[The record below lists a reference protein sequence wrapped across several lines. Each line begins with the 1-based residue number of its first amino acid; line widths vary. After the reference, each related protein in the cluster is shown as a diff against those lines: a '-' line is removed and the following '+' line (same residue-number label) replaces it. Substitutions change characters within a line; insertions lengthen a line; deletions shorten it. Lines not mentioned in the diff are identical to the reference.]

1 MRVDRFLSNLPQ
13 FNRQQ
18 ARLLLIEKRVRVDGQ
33 IVSDPHHDIREFSQ
47 VELDEQVLQAGKPA
61 RYFMLHK
68 PPGCVSATQ
77 DPEHPTVLDL
87 LNEADKHDL
96 HIAGRLD
103 FNTSGLML
111 ITNDGH
117 WSRHLTQPQT
127 KLPKVYYVET
137 EQDITDDYITRFEQG
152 VYFAYEDLTTLP
164 ATLELLGPR
173 SARLSIVEGRYHQ
186 VKRMF
191 GYFDNKVVRLHR
203 ESIGPLMLDSRL
215 APGEYRALT
224 SEEIQQCC
232 PAMQPL

>member
-33 IVSDPHHDIREFSQ
+33 IVSDPHHDIREFSRI
-47 VELDEQVLQAGKPA
+47 ELDEHVLQAGKPA

-87 LNEADKHDL
+87 LNEDDKHDL

-137 EQDITDDYITRFEQG
+137 EQDITDAYITRFEQG

-224 SEEIQQCC
+224 PEEVQQCC
-232 PAMQPL
+232 PGM

>member
-33 IVSDPHHDIREFSQ
+33 IVSDPHHDIREFSRI
-47 VELDEQVLQAGKPA
+47 ELDEHVLQAGKPA
-61 RYFMLHK
+61 RYYMLHK

>member
-33 IVSDPHHDIREFSQ
+33 IVSDPHHDIREFSR

-61 RYFMLHK
+61 RYFMLYK

-137 EQDITDDYITRFEQG
+137 EQDITDAYITRFEQG

-203 ESIGPLMLDSRL
+203 ESIGRLMLDSRL

-224 SEEIQQCC
+224 SEEVQQCC

>member
-33 IVSDPHHDIREFSQ
+33 IVSDPHHDIREFSR

-61 RYFMLHK
+61 RYFMLYK

-137 EQDITDDYITRFEQG
+137 EQDITDAYITRFEQG

-173 SARLSIVEGRYHQ
+173 AARLSIVEGRYHQ

-232 PAMQPL
+232 PAM

>member
-33 IVSDPHHDIREFSQ
+33 IVSDPYHDIREFSR

-137 EQDITDDYITRFEQG
+137 EQDITDAYITRFEQG
-152 VYFAYEDLTTLP
+152 VYFAYENLTTLP

-224 SEEIQQCC
+224 SEEVQQCC

>member
-33 IVSDPHHDIREFSQ
+33 IVSDPHHDIREFSR
-47 VELDEQVLQAGKPA
+47 VELDEHVLQAGKPA

-87 LNEADKHDL
+87 LNEDDKHDL

-232 PAMQPL
+232 PAM

>member
-33 IVSDPHHDIREFSQ
+33 IVSDPHHDIREFSR

-137 EQDITDDYITRFEQG
+137 EQDITNDYITRFEQG

>member
-33 IVSDPHHDIREFSQ
+33 IVSDPHHDIREFSR

-87 LNEADKHDL
+87 LNEDDKHDL

-137 EQDITDDYITRFEQG
+137 EQDITDAYITRFEQG
-152 VYFAYEDLTTLP
+152 VYFAYENLTTLP